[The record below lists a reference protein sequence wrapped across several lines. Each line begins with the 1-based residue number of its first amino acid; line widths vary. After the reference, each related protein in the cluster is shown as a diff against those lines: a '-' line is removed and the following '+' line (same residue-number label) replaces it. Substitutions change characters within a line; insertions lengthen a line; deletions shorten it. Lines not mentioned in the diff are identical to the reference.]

1 MVKTYLLV
9 QTGSGSWHFDFQ
21 TKNAPSARRLCKIL
35 IRVDLL
41 LVRCWTH
48 VANLRR
54 SYALCAA
61 RIYTWKFFC
70 QPTKNT
76 DTEQF
81 SDNSLSLST
90 NLALIVKTPFIAC
103 LRCIRCCTT
112 FISVLINTLGHYI
125 ALYVATIVS
134 QEVALGLA
142 CQHLSLRHRFC
153 WHPSQRSIEHF
164 SWHVL
169 GAYVVAQHLFWC

>member
-1 MVKTYLLV
+1 MVADIFDL
-9 QTGSGSWHFDFQ
+9 QTE
-21 TKNAPSARRLCKIL
+21 NAPSTRRLCKTL
-35 IRVDLL
+35 IRVDLF

-54 SYALCAA
+54 SHPLCAA
-61 RIYTWKFFC
+61 SIHTWNFFVS
-70 QPTKNT
+70 QPKTL
-76 DTEQF
+76 DTEQS

-112 FISVLINTLGHYI
+112 FISVLINTCGHYI
-125 ALYVATIVS
+125 ALYFATIVS

-169 GAYVVAQHLFWC
+169 GAYVVAQHLF